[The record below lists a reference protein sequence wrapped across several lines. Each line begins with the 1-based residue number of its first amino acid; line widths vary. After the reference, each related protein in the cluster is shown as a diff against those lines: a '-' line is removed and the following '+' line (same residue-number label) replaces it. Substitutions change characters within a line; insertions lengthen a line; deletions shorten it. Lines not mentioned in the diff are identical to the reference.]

1 MIQIQ
6 DLRFSYPEGL
16 FRFELPELIVKT
28 GEICRITGPSGFGK
42 TTLLTLIAGILLPQ
56 SGRIIIAGKNLPKLS
71 EKERRCFRLE
81 NIGFIFQDFELLDY
95 LNVFDN
101 ITVSR
106 FLGKSTTQGKHRKD
120 EFAERVR
127 FLASETGIEKHLHR
141 YPSQLSRGE
150 QQRVALCRS
159 LFNRPSLILADE
171 ATGSLDPANRDVIR
185 ELLVGFCRKEGATL
199 LEATHDRSGLERF
212 DRVLDLPSIAQTV
225 LLEELP

>member
-16 FRFELPELIVKT
+16 FRFELPELIVES
-28 GEICRITGPSGFGK
+28 GEICGITGPSGFGK
-42 TTLLTLIAGILLPQ
+42 TTLLSLIAGILLPQ
-56 SGRIIIAGKNLPKLS
+56 SGRIIISGKNLPMLP

-101 ITVSR
+101 IAVSR
-106 FLGKSTTQGKHRKD
+106 FLGKSSTRGKHTKD
-120 EFAERVR
+120 EYAERVR

-141 YPSQLSRGE
+141 YPSRLSRGE
-150 QQRVALCRS
+150 QQRVALCRG

-199 LEATHDRSGLERF
+199 LEATHDRSGMDRF